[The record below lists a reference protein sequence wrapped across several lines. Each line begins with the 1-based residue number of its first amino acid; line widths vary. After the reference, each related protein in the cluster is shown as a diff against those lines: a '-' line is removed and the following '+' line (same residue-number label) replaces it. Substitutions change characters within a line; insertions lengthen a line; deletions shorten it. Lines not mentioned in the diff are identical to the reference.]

1 MQKKEK
7 PVYAADGFRFDSRDE
22 MDFYFFI
29 AEAAASGM
37 IGAWSYHPQTIE
49 LSPKVTYFEQ
59 IRMKTKTKTVEHVLL
74 NPCSYTPDF
83 TLMLHGPRS
92 WLLRPYFRSRSELI
106 WIDVKGAFS
115 IHNDDVKFSLIKKW
129 LYQRKKIYVQKIKT
143 ADFFEQTFV
152 PRRAAFNRNG
162 SRRAAYAHCRTRI
175 EFLEEKNDKLN
186 FNQGGT
192 VL

>member
-1 MQKKEK
+1 
-7 PVYAADGFRFDSRDE
+7 
-22 MDFYFFI
+22 
-29 AEAAASGM
+29 M

-115 IHNDDVKFSLIKKW
+115 IHNDDVKFSLIQKW
-129 LYQRKKIYVQKIKT
+129 LYQRKKIYVQKIRT
-143 ADFFEQTFV
+143 AEFFEQTFV
-152 PRRAAFNRNG
+152 PKRAAFNRNG
-162 SRRAAYAHCRTRI
+162 TRRACYAHCRTFND
-175 EFLEEKNDKLN
+175 FLTEKRNDLD
-186 FNQGGT
+186 F
-192 VL
+192 